1 MLPSE
6 FVEVD
11 MSGRKDSLLAVIL
24 QNCLRS
30 KYLETSR
37 KASENTAFLRE
48 SRDKS
53 TKSHEKVK
61 VLHAYRCVLV
71 FLLYLCSKI
80 NLVL

>member
-1 MLPSE
+1 MLLPE
-6 FVEVD
+6 FVGVD
-11 MSGRKDSLLAVIL
+11 VSGRKDYLLAVML

-61 VLHAYRCVLV
+61 VLHTYRRILV

>member
-1 MLPSE
+1 MLSSE

-37 KASENTAFLRE
+37 KISENLKVPDIFPNFVPIKSWRKRCSIDTA
-48 SRDKS
+48 
-53 TKSHEKVK
+53 
-61 VLHAYRCVLV
+61 
-71 FLLYLCSKI
+71 
-80 NLVL
+80 N